1 MNLVVEKDTMASL
14 FSRISALWK
23 KEPPPVSPPPPATP
37 PQATSTE
44 TPSTAVAPP
53 VIPESFDLS
62 QPLSEELVY
71 HALRKCRDPE
81 IPVNIVDL
89 GLIYDVRIADEVVN
103 VKMTLTTQG
112 CGMGGYISQEAEEQ
126 IRSLPGVRDAKVEI
140 VWDPPWDPSM
150 ISATGRKSLGLP
162 E

>member
-1 MNLVVEKDTMASL
+1 MRTLL
-14 FSRISALWK
+14 RRLGLWWN
-23 KEPPPVSPPPPATP
+23 KEPEQQTVMVQTPVVPPAVP
-37 PQATSTE
+37 ISVPVQPAQPVAVKPETST
-44 TPSTAVAPP
+44 
-53 VIPESFDLS
+53 
-62 QPLSEELVY
+62 LSEDLVY
-71 HALRKCRDPE
+71 QALRNCRDPE

-89 GLIYDVRIADEVVN
+89 GLIYDVRIAEDLVH

-126 IRSLPGVRDAKVEI
+126 IRALPGVRAANVEI

-150 ISATGRKSLGLP
+150 ISPDGKKTLGLP

>member
-1 MNLVVEKDTMASL
+1 MRTLLRRLGSWWNKGPEQQPVMV
-14 FSRISALWK
+14 
-23 KEPPPVSPPPPATP
+23 PPPVVPVAAPIDVP
-37 PQATSTE
+37 
-44 TPSTAVAPP
+44 APP
-53 VIPESFDLS
+53 V
-62 QPLSEELVY
+62 QPAVLNPDTSTLSEALVY
-71 HALRKCRDPE
+71 QALRNCRDPE

-89 GLIYDVRIADEVVN
+89 GLIYDVRIAEDLVH

-126 IRSLPGVRDAKVEI
+126 IRALPGVRTANVEI

-150 ISATGRKSLGLP
+150 ISPDGKKTLGLP

>member
-1 MNLVVEKDTMASL
+1 MRTLLRRLGSWWN
-14 FSRISALWK
+14 
-23 KEPPPVSPPPPATP
+23 KEPEKQTVEAQTPIPPPAVPASTP
-37 PQATSTE
+37 AQLAQPVDVKAE
-44 TPSTAVAPP
+44 TTT
-53 VIPESFDLS
+53 
-62 QPLSEELVY
+62 LSEDLVY
-71 HALRKCRDPE
+71 QALRNCRDPE

-89 GLIYDVRIADEVVN
+89 GLIYDVRISADLVH

-126 IRSLPGVRDAKVEI
+126 IRALPGVRAANVEI

-150 ISATGRKSLGLP
+150 ISQEGKKTLGLP

>member
-1 MNLVVEKDTMASL
+1 MASL
-14 FSRISALWK
+14 FSRISAWWK
-23 KEPPPVSPPPPATP
+23 NDSPAVPPPPPTVD
-37 PQATSTE
+37 
-44 TPSTAVAPP
+44 PSADVAPP
-53 VIPESFDLS
+53 VIDEPLDLS
-62 QPLSEELVY
+62 QPLSEELVFR
-71 HALRKCRDPE
+71 ALRKCRDPE

-89 GLIYDVRIADEVVN
+89 GLIYDVCVADEVVN

-126 IRSLPGVRDAKVEI
+126 IRALPGVRDAKVEI

-150 ISATGRKSLGLP
+150 ISATGRKELGLP

>member
-1 MNLVVEKDTMASL
+1 MRTLLRRLGSWWN
-14 FSRISALWK
+14 
-23 KEPPPVSPPPPATP
+23 KEPEQPTLAIQTPV
-37 PQATSTE
+37 
-44 TPSTAVAPP
+44 VAPAVSGSATVQPAQP
-53 VIPESFDLS
+53 VDVKTEGVALTED
-62 QPLSEELVY
+62 LVY
-71 HALRKCRDPE
+71 QALRNCRDPE

-89 GLIYDVRIADEVVN
+89 GLIYDVRIAEDLVH

-126 IRSLPGVRDAKVEI
+126 IRALPGVRTANVEI

-150 ISATGRKSLGLP
+150 ISQDGKKTLGLP

>member
-1 MNLVVEKDTMASL
+1 MRTLLRRLGSWWN
-14 FSRISALWK
+14 
-23 KEPPPVSPPPPATP
+23 KEPEQQTVMIQTPVVPPAVPTCAP
-37 PQATSTE
+37 VPSAQPVAIKPETS
-44 TPSTAVAPP
+44 
-53 VIPESFDLS
+53 
-62 QPLSEELVY
+62 PLSEDLVY
-71 HALRKCRDPE
+71 QALRHCRDPE

-89 GLIYDVRIADEVVN
+89 GLIYDVRIAADLVH

-126 IRSLPGVRDAKVEI
+126 IRALPGVRAANVEI

-150 ISATGRKSLGLP
+150 ISPDGKKTLGLP

>member
-1 MNLVVEKDTMASL
+1 MRTLLRRLGSWWN
-14 FSRISALWK
+14 
-23 KEPPPVSPPPPATP
+23 KEPEQRTVMVQTPVVPPAVP
-37 PQATSTE
+37 ISVPVQPAQPAAVKPETST
-44 TPSTAVAPP
+44 
-53 VIPESFDLS
+53 
-62 QPLSEELVY
+62 LSEDLVY
-71 HALRKCRDPE
+71 QALRNCRDPE

-89 GLIYDVRIADEVVN
+89 GLIYDVRIAEDLVH

-126 IRSLPGVRDAKVEI
+126 IRALPGVRAANVEI

-150 ISATGRKSLGLP
+150 ISPDGKKTLGLP